1 MKRSYEIQISEHL
14 NQHRQMVFLS
24 GPRQVG
30 KTTLCTRLDTN
41 GEYLNWD
48 DQDNRALLIEGPR
61 RVAEETS
68 LDVLGGEKK
77 TIVFDE
83 IHKYSRWK
91 DFLKGFFDSYGSRSR
106 IVVTGSSK
114 LDVYK
119 KGGDSLMGRYFPYRL
134 HPFSVREIIDP
145 HIHDQ
150 EIQTPKPLDADSF
163 SSLFTFGGFPEPF
176 LKSDRRFYNRWR
188 KLRQQQL
195 FYEDIRDFTQIQ
207 EIHQLE
213 LMAEILQHQ
222 TGQLLNYSTLS
233 KKIRVSVDTIR
244 RWLITLNSLFYCF
257 SIQPWHRNIPRSL
270 LKQPKIFLWDW
281 SMISDIGART
291 ENFVA
296 SHLMKAVN
304 WWTDNGYGEYG
315 LYFLRDKDKRE
326 VDFLVT
332 RDQTPWFLLEVKSG
346 KSNSINRHLSYFQNC
361 TKAMHAFQVSFAMD
375 YVDMD
380 CFSRSQ
386 PTIVPAKTLLSQLV

>member
-48 DQDNRALLIEGPR
+48 DQDNRAILIEGPR
-61 RVAEETS
+61 RVAEETG
-68 LDVLGGEKK
+68 LNVLQKKKK
-77 TIVFDE
+77 TIIFDE

-91 DFLKGFFDSYGSRSR
+91 DFLKGFFDSYGSQSR

-119 KGGDSLMGRYFPYRL
+119 KGGDSLMGRYFSYRL

-150 EIQTPKPLDADSF
+150 EIQMPKPLDSDSF
-163 SSLFTFGGFPEPF
+163 NSLFTFGGFPEPF
-176 LKSDRRFYNRWR
+176 LKSDKRFYNRWR

-195 FYEDIRDFTQIQ
+195 FSEDIRDFTQIQ

-233 KKIRVSVDTIR
+233 KKIRVSIDTIR

-257 SIQPWHRNIPRSL
+257 SIQPWHQNIPRSL

-281 SMISDIGART
+281 SMITDTGART

-315 LYFLRDKDKRE
+315 LYFVRDKEKRE

-346 KSNSINRHLSYFQNC
+346 KSNSINRNLSYFQNY

-380 CFSRSQ
+380 CFSRNQ